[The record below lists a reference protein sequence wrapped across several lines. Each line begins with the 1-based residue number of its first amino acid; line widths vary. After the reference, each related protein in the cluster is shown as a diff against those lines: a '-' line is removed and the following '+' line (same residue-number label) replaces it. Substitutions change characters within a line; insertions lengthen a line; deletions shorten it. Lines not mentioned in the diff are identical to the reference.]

1 MANCKNCGG
10 ELFETSKFCPHCGA
24 PVLEMSAGSENE
36 KVKDYS
42 PDETSDNVEGLP
54 EVNTGVLTP
63 EEQAAVLEMAA
74 ENILDDIP
82 DIKKIEDD
90 EELKEATSA
99 SDDDKKDEA
108 PKAETVSIEKEET
121 KPEKESAPKPA
132 EEKAPEVRKEPESKP
147 QTAAVSAE
155 PAKKSK
161 GGIIAVIAIVA
172 VAAIGGAVF
181 LLKPQNTPAPPLEIE
196 QTELSEAVTEET
208 AIEADA
214 EISVVDETE
223 LIVTEAS
230 AETEVSTEA
239 ETEISNETEITSET
253 EVSEE
258 SVTESET
265 ETEEA
270 SVPTETETSAE
281 TAAVGGH
288 TADELTE
295 GIVIEPAGHTTAM
308 GNAVSAE
315 IKLSDEGIG
324 TDILSS
330 GVIFLAEYTSTAS
343 APANVTP
350 ASMVITISGTAVD
363 VAATSCSEGMV
374 IFEYDKMTEAVTAAG
389 FSPAD
394 IDDIAIKTTGVPI
407 DVYKITLLLS

>member
-24 PVLEMSAGSENE
+24 PVLEMSARPEGE

-42 PDETSDNVEGLP
+42 PDEASDNVEGLP

-74 ENILDDIP
+74 ENILEDIP
-82 DIKKIEDD
+82 DIKKIEND
-90 EELKEATSA
+90 EEIKENTSA
-99 SDDDKKDEA
+99 SDDVKKDEA
-108 PKAETVSIEKEET
+108 PKAETVSLAKEEA
-121 KPEKESAPKPA
+121 KPEKENAPKPA

-172 VAAIGGAVF
+172 VAAIGGSVF
-181 LLKPQNTPAPPLEIE
+181 LFKPQNTPAPPLEIE

-214 EISVVDETE
+214 EISIADETE
-223 LIVTEAS
+223 LVVTETS
-230 AETEVSTEA
+230 AETEVSTE
-239 ETEISNETEITSET
+239 TEITVET

-265 ETEEA
+265 EAEET
-270 SVPTETETSAE
+270 SVSTETETSAE

-295 GIVIEPAGHTTAM
+295 GIIIEPAGHTTAM
-308 GNAVSAE
+308 GNSVSAE

-324 TDILSS
+324 TDILTS
-330 GVIFLAEYTSTAS
+330 GVLFLAEYTSTAS
-343 APANVTP
+343 APANITP
-350 ASMVITISGTAVD
+350 ASMVITINGTAVD

-394 IDDIAIKTTGVPI
+394 IDDIAIKTTGAPI
-407 DVYKITLLLS
+407 DVYKITLLQS

>member
-24 PVLEMSAGSENE
+24 PVLEMSARPEGE

-42 PDETSDNVEGLP
+42 PDATSDNVEGLP

-74 ENILDDIP
+74 ENILEDIP

-90 EELKEATSA
+90 KEIKENTSA
-99 SDDDKKDEA
+99 SDDVKKDEA
-108 PKAETVSIEKEET
+108 PKAETVSLAKEEA
-121 KPEKESAPKPA
+121 KPEKENAPKPA

-161 GGIIAVIAIVA
+161 GGIISVIAIVA

-214 EISVVDETE
+214 EISVADETE
-223 LIVTEAS
+223 LVVTEKS
-230 AETEVSTEA
+230 AD
-239 ETEISNETEITSET
+239 TEISTETEITSGT

-265 ETEEA
+265 KAE
-270 SVPTETETSAE
+270 ETETSAE

-295 GIVIEPAGHTTAM
+295 GIIIEPTGHSTAM

-324 TDILSS
+324 TDILTS
-330 GVIFLAEYTSTAS
+330 GVLFLAEYTSTAS
-343 APANVTP
+343 APANITP
-350 ASMVITISGTAVD
+350 ASMVITINGTAID

-407 DVYKITLLLS
+407 DVYKITLLQS

>member
-24 PVLEMSAGSENE
+24 PVLEMSARPEGE

-42 PDETSDNVEGLP
+42 PDEASDNVEGLP

-74 ENILDDIP
+74 ENILEDIP
-82 DIKKIEDD
+82 DIKKIEND
-90 EELKEATSA
+90 EEIKENTSA
-99 SDDDKKDEA
+99 SDDVKKDEV
-108 PKAETVSIEKEET
+108 PKAETVSLAKEET
-121 KPEKESAPKPA
+121 KPEKEIAPKPA

-155 PAKKSK
+155 PAKKPK

-214 EISVVDETE
+214 EISIADETE
-223 LIVTEAS
+223 LVVTETS
-230 AETEVSTEA
+230 ADTEVST
-239 ETEISNETEITSET
+239 ETEITSET
-253 EVSEE
+253 AASDE

-265 ETEEA
+265 EAEKT
-270 SVPTETETSAE
+270 SVSTETETSAE

-288 TADELTE
+288 TANELTE
-295 GIVIEPAGHTTAM
+295 GIVIEPAGHKSVM
-308 GNAVSAE
+308 GNNISAE

-324 TDILSS
+324 SDILTS
-330 GVIFLAEYTSTAS
+330 GVLFLAEYTSTAS
-343 APANVTP
+343 APANITP
-350 ASMVITISGTAVD
+350 ASMVITINGTAVD

-394 IDDIAIKTTGVPI
+394 IDDIAIKTTGAPI
-407 DVYKITLLLS
+407 DVYKITILQS

>member
-24 PVLEMSAGSENE
+24 PVLEMSARTEGE
-36 KVKDYS
+36 KVKDYT
-42 PDETSDNVEGLP
+42 PDDTSDNVEGLP

-90 EELKEATSA
+90 EEIKAPLTAG
-99 SDDDKKDEA
+99 DDIKKDEA
-108 PKAETVSIEKEET
+108 PKTETVSPPKEEN
-121 KPEKESAPKPA
+121 KPEKENAPKPA
-132 EEKAPEVRKEPESKP
+132 EEKAPEAKKEPESRP

-161 GGIIAVIAIVA
+161 GGVIAVIAIVA
-172 VAAIGGAVF
+172 AAAICGAVF
-181 LLKPQNTPAPPLEIE
+181 LLKPQNTPAPLTETE

-208 AIEADA
+208 AIEANA
-214 EISVVDETE
+214 ETTVTETE
-223 LIVTEAS
+223 LVVTETSSDTETS
-230 AETEVSTEA
+230 AETEL
-239 ETEISNETEITSET
+239 TSET
-253 EVSEE
+253 EISEE

-265 ETEEA
+265 AAEETSVSEE
-270 SVPTETETSAE
+270 TETEAS
-281 TAAVGGH
+281 AVGNH

-315 IKLSDEGIG
+315 IKLSDEGIS
-324 TDILSS
+324 TDILTS
-330 GVIFLAEYTSTAS
+330 GVLFIAEYTSAAS
-343 APANVTP
+343 SPANITP
-350 ASMVITISGTAVD
+350 ASMVITINGTAVD
-363 VAATSCSEGMV
+363 VSATSCSEGMV

-394 IDDIAIKTTGVPI
+394 IDDIAVKTTGVPI
-407 DVYKITLLLS
+407 DVYKITILQS

>member
-24 PVLEMSAGSENE
+24 PVLEMSARTEGE
-36 KVKDYS
+36 KVKDYT
-42 PDETSDNVEGLP
+42 PDDTSDNVEGLP

-90 EELKEATSA
+90 EEIKAPLTAGN
-99 SDDDKKDEA
+99 DIKKDEA
-108 PKAETVSIEKEET
+108 PKAETVSPPKEEN
-121 KPEKESAPKPA
+121 KPEKENAPKPA
-132 EEKAPEVRKEPESKP
+132 EEKAPEAKKEPESRP

-161 GGIIAVIAIVA
+161 GGVIAVIAIVA
-172 VAAIGGAVF
+172 AAAICGAVF
-181 LLKPQNTPAPPLEIE
+181 LLKPQNTPAPLTETE

-214 EISVVDETE
+214 ETTVTETE
-223 LIVTEAS
+223 LVVTETSSNTETS
-230 AETEVSTEA
+230 AETEL
-239 ETEISNETEITSET
+239 TSET
-253 EVSEE
+253 EISEE

-265 ETEEA
+265 AAEETSVSEE
-270 SVPTETETSAE
+270 TETEAS
-281 TAAVGGH
+281 AVGGH

-315 IKLSDEGIG
+315 IKLSDEGIS
-324 TDILSS
+324 TDILTS
-330 GVIFLAEYTSTAS
+330 GVLFIAEYTSAAS
-343 APANVTP
+343 SPANITP
-350 ASMVITISGTAVD
+350 ASMVITINGTAVD
-363 VAATSCSEGMV
+363 VSATSCSEGMV

-394 IDDIAIKTTGVPI
+394 IDNIAVKTTGVPI
-407 DVYKITLLLS
+407 DVYKITILQS

>member
-24 PVLEMSAGSENE
+24 PVLEMSARPEGE

-42 PDETSDNVEGLP
+42 PDATSDNVEGLP

-74 ENILDDIP
+74 ENILEDIP

-90 EELKEATSA
+90 KEIKENTSA
-99 SDDDKKDEA
+99 SNDVKKDEA
-108 PKAETVSIEKEET
+108 PKAETVSLAKEEA
-121 KPEKESAPKPA
+121 KPEKENAPKPA

-161 GGIIAVIAIVA
+161 GGIISVIAIVA

-214 EISVVDETE
+214 EISVADETE
-223 LIVTEAS
+223 LVVTEKS
-230 AETEVSTEA
+230 AD
-239 ETEISNETEITSET
+239 TEISTETEITSGT
-253 EVSEE
+253 EASEE

-265 ETEEA
+265 KAE
-270 SVPTETETSAE
+270 ETETSAE

-295 GIVIEPAGHTTAM
+295 GIIIEPTGHSTAM

-324 TDILSS
+324 TDILTS
-330 GVIFLAEYTSTAS
+330 GVLFLAEYTSTAS
-343 APANVTP
+343 APANITP
-350 ASMVITISGTAVD
+350 ASMVITINGTAID

-407 DVYKITLLLS
+407 DVYKITLLQS

>member
-24 PVLEMSAGSENE
+24 PVLEMSARPEGE

-42 PDETSDNVEGLP
+42 PDATSDNVEGLP

-74 ENILDDIP
+74 ENILEDIP

-90 EELKEATSA
+90 KEIKENTSA
-99 SDDDKKDEA
+99 SDDVKKDEA
-108 PKAETVSIEKEET
+108 PKAETVSLAKEEA
-121 KPEKESAPKPA
+121 KPEKGNAPKPA

-161 GGIIAVIAIVA
+161 GGIISVIAIVA

-214 EISVVDETE
+214 EISVADETE
-223 LIVTEAS
+223 LVVTEKS
-230 AETEVSTEA
+230 AD
-239 ETEISNETEITSET
+239 TEISTETEITSGT
-253 EVSEE
+253 EASEE

-265 ETEEA
+265 KAE
-270 SVPTETETSAE
+270 ETETSAE

-295 GIVIEPAGHTTAM
+295 GIIIEPTGHSTAM

-324 TDILSS
+324 TDILTS
-330 GVIFLAEYTSTAS
+330 GVLFLAEYTSTAS
-343 APANVTP
+343 APANITP
-350 ASMVITISGTAVD
+350 ASMVITINGTAID

-389 FSPAD
+389 FFPAD

-407 DVYKITLLLS
+407 DVYKITLLQS

>member
-24 PVLEMSAGSENE
+24 PVLEMSARTEGE

-74 ENILDDIP
+74 ENILEDIP

-90 EELKEATSA
+90 EEIKENTSA
-99 SDDDKKDEA
+99 SDDVKKDEA
-108 PKAETVSIEKEET
+108 PKAETVSLAKEDTKSEKEN
-121 KPEKESAPKPA
+121 APKPA
-132 EEKAPEVRKEPESKP
+132 EEKAPEVRKEPENKP

-214 EISVVDETE
+214 EISVADETE
-223 LIVTEAS
+223 LVVTETS
-230 AETEVSTEA
+230 AD
-239 ETEISNETEITSET
+239 TEISTEMEITSET
-253 EVSEE
+253 AASEE

-265 ETEEA
+265 EAEET
-270 SVPTETETSAE
+270 SVSTETETSAE

-295 GIVIEPAGHTTAM
+295 GIIIEPTGHTTAM

-324 TDILSS
+324 SDILTS
-330 GVIFLAEYTSTAS
+330 GVLFLAEYTSTAS
-343 APANVTP
+343 APANITP
-350 ASMVITISGTAVD
+350 ASMVITINGTAVD

-394 IDDIAIKTTGVPI
+394 IDDIGIKTTGAPI
-407 DVYKITLLLS
+407 DVYKITILQS

>member
-24 PVLEMSAGSENE
+24 PVLEMSARTEGE

-74 ENILDDIP
+74 ENILEDIP
-82 DIKKIEDD
+82 DIKKIEND
-90 EELKEATSA
+90 EEIKENTSA
-99 SDDDKKDEA
+99 SDDVKKDEV
-108 PKAETVSIEKEET
+108 PKAETVSLAKEET
-121 KPEKESAPKPA
+121 KPEKEIAPKPA

-155 PAKKSK
+155 PAKKPK

-214 EISVVDETE
+214 EISIADETE
-223 LIVTEAS
+223 LVVTETS
-230 AETEVSTEA
+230 ADTEVST
-239 ETEISNETEITSET
+239 ETEITSET
-253 EVSEE
+253 AASDE

-265 ETEEA
+265 EAEKT
-270 SVPTETETSAE
+270 SVSTETETSAE

-288 TADELTE
+288 TANELTE
-295 GIVIEPAGHTTAM
+295 GIVIEPAGHKSVM
-308 GNAVSAE
+308 GNNISAE

-324 TDILSS
+324 SDILTS
-330 GVIFLAEYTSTAS
+330 GVLFLAEYTSTAS
-343 APANVTP
+343 APANITP
-350 ASMVITISGTAVD
+350 ASMVITINGTAVD

-394 IDDIAIKTTGVPI
+394 IDDIAIKTTGAPI
-407 DVYKITLLLS
+407 DVYKITILQS

>member
-24 PVLEMSAGSENE
+24 PVLEMSSRPEGE
-36 KVKDYS
+36 KLKDYS
-42 PDETSDNVEGLP
+42 HDETSDNDEGLP

-90 EELKEATSA
+90 EEIKENTSA
-99 SDDDKKDEA
+99 SDNVKNYEA
-108 PKAETVSIEKEET
+108 PKAEAKEDIQ
-121 KPEKESAPKPA
+121 KPLKENIQRSA
-132 EEKAPEVRKEPESKP
+132 EEMAPELKKEPESKP
-147 QTAAVSAE
+147 QTAVVSAE

-161 GGIIAVIAIVA
+161 SGIIAIIAIVA
-172 VAAIGGAVF
+172 VVAICGAVF
-181 LLKPQNTPAPPLEIE
+181 LLKPQNTTASPIKIE
-196 QTELSEAVTEET
+196 
-208 AIEADA
+208 
-214 EISVVDETE
+214 EISIADETE
-223 LIVTEAS
+223 PVVTETS
-230 AETEVSTEA
+230 A
-239 ETEISNETEITSET
+239 ETEISAVTELTSET
-253 EVSEE
+253 GISKV

-265 ETEEA
+265 LAEET
-270 SVPTETETSAE
+270 SVSTETETSAE
-281 TAAVGGH
+281 TTVIGSH
-288 TADELTE
+288 TADELAA

-330 GVIFLAEYTSTAS
+330 GVLFIAEYTSTAS
-343 APANVTP
+343 APANITP
-350 ASMVITISGTAVD
+350 ASMVITINGTTVD

-374 IFEYDKMTEAVTAAG
+374 IFEYDKMTAAVTEAG

-407 DVYKITLLLS
+407 DVYKITILQS

>member
-24 PVLEMSAGSENE
+24 PVLEMSARPEGE

-82 DIKKIEDD
+82 DIKEIEND
-90 EELKEATSA
+90 EEIKENTSA
-99 SDDDKKDEA
+99 SDEVKKDEA
-108 PKAETVSIEKEET
+108 PKAETVSLAKEEA
-121 KPEKESAPKPA
+121 KPEKENAPKPA

-214 EISVVDETE
+214 EISVADETE
-223 LIVTEAS
+223 LVVTETS
-230 AETEVSTEA
+230 A
-239 ETEISNETEITSET
+239 ETEITSET
-253 EVSEE
+253 AASEE

-265 ETEEA
+265 EAEKT
-270 SVPTETETSAE
+270 SVFTETEASAE
-281 TAAVGGH
+281 TTAVGGH

-295 GIVIEPAGHTTAM
+295 GIIIEPTGHTTAM

-324 TDILSS
+324 SDILTS
-330 GVIFLAEYTSTAS
+330 GVLFLAEYTSTAS
-343 APANVTP
+343 APANITP
-350 ASMVITISGTAVD
+350 ASMVITINGTAVD

-394 IDDIAIKTTGVPI
+394 IDDIGIKTTGAPI
-407 DVYKITLLLS
+407 DVYKITILQS

>member
-24 PVLEMSAGSENE
+24 PVLEMSARPEGE

-42 PDETSDNVEGLP
+42 PDATSDNVEGLP

-74 ENILDDIP
+74 ENILEDIP

-90 EELKEATSA
+90 KEIKENTSA
-99 SDDDKKDEA
+99 SDDVKKDEA
-108 PKAETVSIEKEET
+108 PKAETVSLAKEEA
-121 KPEKESAPKPA
+121 KPEKKNAPKPA

-161 GGIIAVIAIVA
+161 GGIISVIAIVA

-214 EISVVDETE
+214 EISVADETE
-223 LIVTEAS
+223 LVVTEKS
-230 AETEVSTEA
+230 AD
-239 ETEISNETEITSET
+239 TEISTETEITSGT
-253 EVSEE
+253 EASEE

-265 ETEEA
+265 KAE
-270 SVPTETETSAE
+270 ETETSAE

-295 GIVIEPAGHTTAM
+295 GIIIEPTGHSTAM

-324 TDILSS
+324 TDILTS
-330 GVIFLAEYTSTAS
+330 GVLFLAEYTSTAS
-343 APANVTP
+343 APANITP
-350 ASMVITISGTAVD
+350 ASMVITINGTAID

-407 DVYKITLLLS
+407 DVYKITLLQS

>member
-1 MANCKNCGG
+1 MANCKKCGG

-24 PVLEMSAGSENE
+24 PVLEMSARPEGE

-42 PDETSDNVEGLP
+42 PDATSDNVEGLP

-74 ENILDDIP
+74 ENILEDIP

-90 EELKEATSA
+90 KEIKENTSA
-99 SDDDKKDEA
+99 SDDVKKDEA
-108 PKAETVSIEKEET
+108 PKAETVSLAKEEA
-121 KPEKESAPKPA
+121 KPEKENAPKPA
-132 EEKAPEVRKEPESKP
+132 EERAPEVRKEPESKP

-161 GGIIAVIAIVA
+161 GGIISVIAIVA

-214 EISVVDETE
+214 EISVADETE
-223 LIVTEAS
+223 LVVTEKS
-230 AETEVSTEA
+230 AD
-239 ETEISNETEITSET
+239 TEISTETEITSGT
-253 EVSEE
+253 EASEE

-265 ETEEA
+265 KAE
-270 SVPTETETSAE
+270 ETETSAE

-295 GIVIEPAGHTTAM
+295 GIIIEPTGHSTAM

-324 TDILSS
+324 TDILTS
-330 GVIFLAEYTSTAS
+330 GVLFLAEYTSTAS
-343 APANVTP
+343 APANITP
-350 ASMVITISGTAVD
+350 ASMVITINGTAID

-407 DVYKITLLLS
+407 DVYKITLLQS

>member
-24 PVLEMSAGSENE
+24 PVLEMSARPEGE

-42 PDETSDNVEGLP
+42 PDEASDNVEGLP

-74 ENILDDIP
+74 ENILEDIP
-82 DIKKIEDD
+82 DIKEIEND
-90 EELKEATSA
+90 EEIKENTSA
-99 SDDDKKDEA
+99 SDEVKKDEA
-108 PKAETVSIEKEET
+108 PKAETVSLAKEES
-121 KPEKESAPKPA
+121 KPEKENAPKPA

-181 LLKPQNTPAPPLEIE
+181 LFKPQNTPAPPLEIE

-214 EISVVDETE
+214 EISIADETE
-223 LIVTEAS
+223 LVVTETS
-230 AETEVSTEA
+230 AETEVSTE
-239 ETEISNETEITSET
+239 TEITVET

-265 ETEEA
+265 EAEET
-270 SVPTETETSAE
+270 SVSTETETSAE

-295 GIVIEPAGHTTAM
+295 GIIIEPTGHTTAM
-308 GNAVSAE
+308 GNSVSAE

-324 TDILSS
+324 SDILTS
-330 GVIFLAEYTSTAS
+330 GVLFLAEYTSSAS
-343 APANVTP
+343 APANITP
-350 ASMVITISGTAVD
+350 ASMVITINGTAVD

-407 DVYKITLLLS
+407 DVYKITLLQS

>member
-24 PVLEMSAGSENE
+24 PVLELSSRSEGE

-42 PDETSDNVEGLP
+42 PDETSVNVEGLP

-74 ENILDDIP
+74 ENILEDIP

-90 EELKEATSA
+90 GEIKESTSA
-99 SDDDKKDEA
+99 GDNAKKDDAPETEA
-108 PKAETVSIEKEET
+108 APAAPVKEE
-121 KPEKESAPKPA
+121 PHKPA
-132 EEKAPEVRKEPESKP
+132 EEKTPENNVPENKP

-161 GGIIAVIAIVA
+161 GGIIAVIAIIA
-172 VAAIGGAVF
+172 AAAICGAVF
-181 LLKPQNTPAPPLEIE
+181 FLRPQNTSAPTLDIE
-196 QTELSEAVTEET
+196 QTEISEAVTEET

-214 EISVVDETE
+214 EVSVVTETE
-223 LIVTEAS
+223 LAVTEAS
-230 AETEVSTEA
+230 AETEISA
-239 ETEISNETEITSET
+239 ETEFTSEA
-253 EVSEE
+253 VISEE
-258 SVTESET
+258 SVAES
-265 ETEEA
+265 
-270 SVPTETETSAE
+270 ETSAE
-281 TAAVGGH
+281 ETTAESQSETSETIAETAPAGDH
-288 TADELTE
+288 TADELTA

-343 APANVTP
+343 APANITP
-350 ASMVITISGTAVD
+350 ASMVITVNGTAVD
-363 VAATSCSEGMV
+363 VAATSCSDGMV

-394 IDDIAIKTTGVPI
+394 IDDISVKTTGVPI
-407 DVYKITLLLS
+407 DVYKITILNS

>member
-24 PVLEMSAGSENE
+24 PVLEMSARPEGE

-42 PDETSDNVEGLP
+42 PDATSDNVEGLP

-74 ENILDDIP
+74 ENILEDIP

-90 EELKEATSA
+90 KEIKENTSA
-99 SDDDKKDEA
+99 SDDVKKDEA
-108 PKAETVSIEKEET
+108 PKAETVSLAKEE
-121 KPEKESAPKPA
+121 AKPA

-161 GGIIAVIAIVA
+161 GGIISVIAIVA

-214 EISVVDETE
+214 EISVADETE
-223 LIVTEAS
+223 LVVTEKS
-230 AETEVSTEA
+230 AD
-239 ETEISNETEITSET
+239 TEISTETEITSGT
-253 EVSEE
+253 EASEE

-265 ETEEA
+265 KAE
-270 SVPTETETSAE
+270 ETETSAE

-295 GIVIEPAGHTTAM
+295 GIIIEPTGHSTAM

-324 TDILSS
+324 TDILTS
-330 GVIFLAEYTSTAS
+330 GVLFLAEYTSTAS
-343 APANVTP
+343 APANITP
-350 ASMVITISGTAVD
+350 ASMVITINGTAID

-407 DVYKITLLLS
+407 DVYKITLLQS

>member
-24 PVLEMSAGSENE
+24 PVLEMSARPEGE

-42 PDETSDNVEGLP
+42 PDEASDNVEGLP

-74 ENILDDIP
+74 ENILEDIP
-82 DIKKIEDD
+82 DIKEIEND
-90 EELKEATSA
+90 EEIKENTSA
-99 SDDDKKDEA
+99 SDEVKKDEA
-108 PKAETVSIEKEET
+108 PKAETVSLAKEES
-121 KPEKESAPKPA
+121 KPEKENAPKPA

-172 VAAIGGAVF
+172 VAAIGGTVF

-214 EISVVDETE
+214 EISIADETE
-223 LIVTEAS
+223 LVVTETSADTEAS
-230 AETEVSTEA
+230 T
-239 ETEISNETEITSET
+239 ETEITSEIAA
-253 EVSEE
+253 SEE
-258 SVTESET
+258 SVTESEA
-265 ETEEA
+265 ETEETSA
-270 SVPTETETSAE
+270 QTETSAE
-281 TAAVGGH
+281 TATVGGH

-308 GNAVSAE
+308 GNSVSAE

-324 TDILSS
+324 SDILTS
-330 GVIFLAEYTSTAS
+330 GVLFLAEYTSTAS
-343 APANVTP
+343 APANITP
-350 ASMVITISGTAVD
+350 ASMVITINGTAVD

-394 IDDIAIKTTGVPI
+394 IDDIGIKTTGVPI
-407 DVYKITLLLS
+407 DVYKITLLQS

>member
-24 PVLEMSAGSENE
+24 PVLEMSARPEGE

-42 PDETSDNVEGLP
+42 PDEASDNVEGLP

-74 ENILDDIP
+74 ENILEDIP
-82 DIKKIEDD
+82 DIKKIEND
-90 EELKEATSA
+90 EEIKENTSA
-99 SDDDKKDEA
+99 SDDVKKDEA
-108 PKAETVSIEKEET
+108 PKAGTVSLSKEEA
-121 KPEKESAPKPA
+121 KPEKENAPKPA

-147 QTAAVSAE
+147 QTAAVSAA
-155 PAKKSK
+155 PAKKPK

-181 LLKPQNTPAPPLEIE
+181 LLKPQNTPASPLEIE

-214 EISVVDETE
+214 EISVADETE
-223 LIVTEAS
+223 LVVTKTS
-230 AETEVSTEA
+230 ADTEVSTE
-239 ETEISNETEITSET
+239 TEITVET

-265 ETEEA
+265 EAEET
-270 SVPTETETSAE
+270 SVSTETETSAE

-308 GNAVSAE
+308 GNSVSAE

-324 TDILSS
+324 SDILTS
-330 GVIFLAEYTSTAS
+330 GVLFLAEYTSTAS
-343 APANVTP
+343 APANITP
-350 ASMVITISGTAVD
+350 ASMVITINGTAVD

-394 IDDIAIKTTGVPI
+394 IDDIGIKTTGVPI
-407 DVYKITLLLS
+407 DVYKITLLQS

>member
-24 PVLEMSAGSENE
+24 PVLEMSARPEGE

-42 PDETSDNVEGLP
+42 PDATSDNVEGLP

-74 ENILDDIP
+74 ENILEDIP

-90 EELKEATSA
+90 KEIKENTSA
-99 SDDDKKDEA
+99 SDDVKKDEA
-108 PKAETVSIEKEET
+108 PKPETVSLAKEEA
-121 KPEKESAPKPA
+121 KPEKENAPKPA

-147 QTAAVSAE
+147 KTAAVSAE

-181 LLKPQNTPAPPLEIE
+181 LLKPQNTPVPPLESE

-214 EISVVDETE
+214 EISVADETE
-223 LIVTEAS
+223 LVVTEKS
-230 AETEVSTEA
+230 AD
-239 ETEISNETEITSET
+239 TEISTETEITSGT
-253 EVSEE
+253 EASEE

-265 ETEEA
+265 KTE
-270 SVPTETETSAE
+270 ETETSAE

-295 GIVIEPAGHTTAM
+295 GIIIEPTGHSTAM

-324 TDILSS
+324 TDILTS
-330 GVIFLAEYTSTAS
+330 GVLFLAEYTSTAS
-343 APANVTP
+343 APANITP
-350 ASMVITISGTAVD
+350 ASMVITINGTAID

-407 DVYKITLLLS
+407 DVYKITLLQS

>member
-24 PVLEMSAGSENE
+24 PVLEMSARTEGE

-42 PDETSDNVEGLP
+42 PDEASDNVEGLP

-74 ENILDDIP
+74 ENILEDIP
-82 DIKKIEDD
+82 DIKEIEND
-90 EELKEATSA
+90 EEIKENTSA
-99 SDDDKKDEA
+99 SDDVKKDEA
-108 PKAETVSIEKEET
+108 PKAETVSLAKKEEA
-121 KPEKESAPKPA
+121 KPEKENAPKPA
-132 EEKAPEVRKEPESKP
+132 EEKDPEVRKEPESKP

-155 PAKKSK
+155 PAKKPK

-181 LLKPQNTPAPPLEIE
+181 LLKPQNTPTSPLEIE

-214 EISVVDETE
+214 EISIADETE
-223 LIVTEAS
+223 LVVTETS
-230 AETEVSTEA
+230 ADTEVST
-239 ETEISNETEITSET
+239 ETEITSET
-253 EVSEE
+253 AASEE

-265 ETEEA
+265 EAEKT
-270 SVPTETETSAE
+270 SVSTETETSVE

-295 GIVIEPAGHTTAM
+295 GIIIEPTGHTTAM

-324 TDILSS
+324 SDILTS
-330 GVIFLAEYTSTAS
+330 GVLFLAEYTSTAS
-343 APANVTP
+343 APANITP
-350 ASMVITISGTAVD
+350 ASMVITINGTAID

-394 IDDIAIKTTGVPI
+394 IDDIGIKTTGVPI
-407 DVYKITLLLS
+407 DVYKITLLQS

>member
-24 PVLEMSAGSENE
+24 PVLEMSARPEGE

-42 PDETSDNVEGLP
+42 PDATSDNVEGLP

-74 ENILDDIP
+74 ENILEDIP

-90 EELKEATSA
+90 KEIKENTSA
-99 SDDDKKDEA
+99 SDDVKKDEA
-108 PKAETVSIEKEET
+108 PKAETVSLAKEEA
-121 KPEKESAPKPA
+121 KPEKENAPKPA

-161 GGIIAVIAIVA
+161 GGIISVIAIVA

-214 EISVVDETE
+214 EISVADETE
-223 LIVTEAS
+223 LVVTEKS
-230 AETEVSTEA
+230 AD
-239 ETEISNETEITSET
+239 TEISTETEITSGT
-253 EVSEE
+253 EASEE

-265 ETEEA
+265 KAE
-270 SVPTETETSAE
+270 ETETSAE

-295 GIVIEPAGHTTAM
+295 GIIIEPTGHSTAM

-324 TDILSS
+324 TDILTS
-330 GVIFLAEYTSTAS
+330 GVLFLAEYTSTAS
-343 APANVTP
+343 APANITP
-350 ASMVITISGTAVD
+350 ASMVITINGTAID

-394 IDDIAIKTTGVPI
+394 IDDISIKTTGVPI
-407 DVYKITLLLS
+407 DVYKITILNS

>member
-24 PVLEMSAGSENE
+24 PVLEMSARPEGE

-42 PDETSDNVEGLP
+42 PDEASDNVEGLP

-74 ENILDDIP
+74 ENILEDIP

-90 EELKEATSA
+90 EEIKENTSA
-99 SDDDKKDEA
+99 SDDVKKDEA
-108 PKAETVSIEKEET
+108 PKAETVSLAKEEA
-121 KPEKESAPKPA
+121 KPEKENAPKPA

-181 LLKPQNTPAPPLEIE
+181 LLKPQNTPVPPLEIE

-214 EISVVDETE
+214 EISVADETE
-223 LIVTEAS
+223 LVVTETS
-230 AETEVSTEA
+230 AD
-239 ETEISNETEITSET
+239 TEISTETEITSET
-253 EVSEE
+253 EAEE
-258 SVTESET
+258 TSIS
-265 ETEEA
+265 
-270 SVPTETETSAE
+270 TETETSAE
-281 TAAVGGH
+281 IAAVGGH

-295 GIVIEPAGHTTAM
+295 GIVIEPAGHKSVM

-324 TDILSS
+324 TDILTS
-330 GVIFLAEYTSTAS
+330 GVLFLAEYTSTAS
-343 APANVTP
+343 APANITP
-350 ASMVITISGTAVD
+350 ASMVITINGTTVD

-394 IDDIAIKTTGVPI
+394 IDDIGIKTTGVPI
-407 DVYKITLLLS
+407 DVYKITLLQS

>member
-24 PVLEMSAGSENE
+24 PVLEMSARPEGE

-42 PDETSDNVEGLP
+42 PDATSDNVEGLP

-74 ENILDDIP
+74 ENILEDIP

-90 EELKEATSA
+90 KEIKENTSA
-99 SDDDKKDEA
+99 SDDVKKDEA
-108 PKAETVSIEKEET
+108 PKAETVSLAKEEA
-121 KPEKESAPKPA
+121 KPEKENAPKPA

-161 GGIIAVIAIVA
+161 GGIISVIAIVA

-208 AIEADA
+208 VIEADA
-214 EISVVDETE
+214 EISVADETE
-223 LIVTEAS
+223 LVVTETSADTEAS
-230 AETEVSTEA
+230 T
-239 ETEISNETEITSET
+239 ETEITSET
-253 EVSEE
+253 AASEE

-265 ETEEA
+265 KAE
-270 SVPTETETSAE
+270 ETETSAE

-295 GIVIEPAGHTTAM
+295 GIIIEPTGHSTAM

-324 TDILSS
+324 TDILTS
-330 GVIFLAEYTSTAS
+330 GVLFLAEYTSTAS
-343 APANVTP
+343 APANITP
-350 ASMVITISGTAVD
+350 ASMVITINGTAID

-407 DVYKITLLLS
+407 DVYKITLLQS

>member
-24 PVLEMSAGSENE
+24 PVLEMSARTEGE
-36 KVKDYS
+36 KVKDYT
-42 PDETSDNVEGLP
+42 PDDTSDNVEGLP

-90 EELKEATSA
+90 EEIKAPLTAGN
-99 SDDDKKDEA
+99 DIKKDEA
-108 PKAETVSIEKEET
+108 PKAETVSPPKEEN
-121 KPEKESAPKPA
+121 KPEKENAPKPA
-132 EEKAPEVRKEPESKP
+132 EEKAPEAKKEPESRP

-161 GGIIAVIAIVA
+161 GGVIAVIAIVA
-172 VAAIGGAVF
+172 AAAICGAVF
-181 LLKPQNTPAPPLEIE
+181 LLKPQNTPAPPTETE
-196 QTELSEAVTEET
+196 QTELSEAFTEET

-214 EISVVDETE
+214 ETTVTETE
-223 LIVTEAS
+223 LVVTETSSDTETS
-230 AETEVSTEA
+230 AETEL
-239 ETEISNETEITSET
+239 TSET
-253 EVSEE
+253 EFSEE

-265 ETEEA
+265 AAAETSVSEE
-270 SVPTETETSAE
+270 TETEAS
-281 TAAVGGH
+281 AVGGH

-315 IKLSDEGIG
+315 IKLSNEGIS
-324 TDILSS
+324 TDILTS
-330 GVIFLAEYTSTAS
+330 GVLFIAEYTSAAS
-343 APANVTP
+343 SPANITP
-350 ASMVITISGTAVD
+350 ASMVITINGTAVD
-363 VAATSCSEGMV
+363 VSATSCSEGMV

-394 IDDIAIKTTGVPI
+394 IDNIAVKTTGVPI
-407 DVYKITLLLS
+407 DVYKITILQS

>member
-24 PVLEMSAGSENE
+24 PVLEMSARTEGE

-42 PDETSDNVEGLP
+42 PDEASDNVEGLP

-74 ENILDDIP
+74 ENILEDIP
-82 DIKKIEDD
+82 DIKKIEDN
-90 EELKEATSA
+90 EEIKENTAA
-99 SDDDKKDEA
+99 SDDVKKDEA
-108 PKAETVSIEKEET
+108 PKAETVSLAKEET
-121 KPEKESAPKPA
+121 KPEKENAPKPA
-132 EEKAPEVRKEPESKP
+132 EEKAPEVRKEPENKS

-181 LLKPQNTPAPPLEIE
+181 LFKPQNTPAPPFEIE
-196 QTELSEAVTEET
+196 QTELPEAVTEET

-214 EISVVDETE
+214 EISVADETE
-223 LIVTEAS
+223 LVVTETS
-230 AETEVSTEA
+230 AD
-239 ETEISNETEITSET
+239 TEISTETEITSET
-253 EVSEE
+253 AASEE

-265 ETEEA
+265 EAEET
-270 SVPTETETSAE
+270 SVSTETETSAE

-295 GIVIEPAGHTTAM
+295 GIIIEPTDHTTAM
-308 GNAVSAE
+308 GNAVSTE

-324 TDILSS
+324 SDILTS
-330 GVIFLAEYTSTAS
+330 GVLFLAEYTSTAS
-343 APANVTP
+343 APANITP
-350 ASMVITISGTAVD
+350 ASMVITINGTAVD

-389 FSPAD
+389 FSSAD
-394 IDDIAIKTTGVPI
+394 IDDIGIKTTGAPI
-407 DVYKITLLLS
+407 DVYKITILQS

>member
-24 PVLEMSAGSENE
+24 PVLEMSARTEGE

-74 ENILDDIP
+74 ENILEDIP

-90 EELKEATSA
+90 EEIKENTSA
-99 SDDDKKDEA
+99 SDDVKKDEA
-108 PKAETVSIEKEET
+108 PKAETVSLAKEDTKSEKEN
-121 KPEKESAPKPA
+121 APKPA
-132 EEKAPEVRKEPESKP
+132 EEKAPEVRKEPENKP

-214 EISVVDETE
+214 EISVADETE
-223 LIVTEAS
+223 LVVTETS
-230 AETEVSTEA
+230 AD
-239 ETEISNETEITSET
+239 TEISTEMEITSET
-253 EVSEE
+253 AASEE

-265 ETEEA
+265 EAEET
-270 SVPTETETSAE
+270 SVSTETETSAE

-295 GIVIEPAGHTTAM
+295 GIIIEPTGHTTAM

-324 TDILSS
+324 SDILTS
-330 GVIFLAEYTSTAS
+330 GVLFLAEYTFTAS
-343 APANVTP
+343 APANITP
-350 ASMVITISGTAVD
+350 ASMVITINGTAVD

-394 IDDIAIKTTGVPI
+394 IDDIGIKTTGAPI
-407 DVYKITLLLS
+407 DVYKITILQS

>member
-24 PVLEMSAGSENE
+24 PVLEMSARTEGE

-74 ENILDDIP
+74 ENILEDIP

-90 EELKEATSA
+90 EEIKENTSA
-99 SDDDKKDEA
+99 SDDVKKDEA
-108 PKAETVSIEKEET
+108 PKAETVFLSKEEA
-121 KPEKESAPKPA
+121 KPEKENAPKPA
-132 EEKAPEVRKEPESKP
+132 EEKTPEVRKEPESKP

-214 EISVVDETE
+214 EISVTDETE
-223 LIVTEAS
+223 LVVTETS
-230 AETEVSTEA
+230 VD
-239 ETEISNETEITSET
+239 TEISTETEITVET
-253 EVSEE
+253 EVSEG

-265 ETEEA
+265 EAEETSA
-270 SVPTETETSAE
+270 SIETETSAE

-295 GIVIEPAGHTTAM
+295 GIVIEPAGHKSVM
-308 GNAVSAE
+308 GNNISAE

-324 TDILSS
+324 TDILTS
-330 GVIFLAEYTSTAS
+330 GVLFLAEYTSTAS
-343 APANVTP
+343 APANITP
-350 ASMVITISGTAVD
+350 ASMVITINGTAVD

-394 IDDIAIKTTGVPI
+394 IDDIAIKTTGAPI
-407 DVYKITLLLS
+407 DVYKITLLQS

>member
-24 PVLEMSAGSENE
+24 PVLEMSARPEGE

-42 PDETSDNVEGLP
+42 PDEASDNVEGLP

-74 ENILDDIP
+74 ENILEDIP
-82 DIKKIEDD
+82 DIKEIEND
-90 EELKEATSA
+90 EEIKENTSA
-99 SDDDKKDEA
+99 SDDVKKDEA
-108 PKAETVSIEKEET
+108 PKAGTVSLAKEET
-121 KPEKESAPKPA
+121 KPEKENVPKPA
-132 EEKAPEVRKEPESKP
+132 EEKTPEVRKEPESKP

-214 EISVVDETE
+214 EISVADETE
-223 LIVTEAS
+223 LVVTETS
-230 AETEVSTEA
+230 AETEVSTEM
-239 ETEISNETEITSET
+239 EITSET
-253 EVSEE
+253 AASEE

-265 ETEEA
+265 ETEET
-270 SVPTETETSAE
+270 SVSTETEASAE

-295 GIVIEPAGHTTAM
+295 GIIIEPTGHTTAM

-324 TDILSS
+324 SDILTS
-330 GVIFLAEYTSTAS
+330 GVLFLAEYTSTAS
-343 APANVTP
+343 APANITP
-350 ASMVITISGTAVD
+350 ASMVITINGTAVD

-394 IDDIAIKTTGVPI
+394 IDDIAIKTTGAPI
-407 DVYKITLLLS
+407 DVYKITILQS

>member
-24 PVLEMSAGSENE
+24 PVLEMSARPEGE

-42 PDETSDNVEGLP
+42 PDATSDNVEGLP

-74 ENILDDIP
+74 ENILEDIP

-90 EELKEATSA
+90 KEIKENTSA
-99 SDDDKKDEA
+99 SDDVKKDEA
-108 PKAETVSIEKEET
+108 PKAETVSLAKEEA
-121 KPEKESAPKPA
+121 KPEKENAPKPA

-161 GGIIAVIAIVA
+161 GGIISVIAIVA

-214 EISVVDETE
+214 EISVADETE
-223 LIVTEAS
+223 LVVTEKS
-230 AETEVSTEA
+230 AD
-239 ETEISNETEITSET
+239 TEISTETEITSGT
-253 EVSEE
+253 EASEE
-258 SVTESET
+258 SVTEGETKAEET
-265 ETEEA
+265 EI
-270 SVPTETETSAE
+270 SAE

-295 GIVIEPAGHTTAM
+295 GIIIEPTGHSTAM

-324 TDILSS
+324 TDILTS
-330 GVIFLAEYTSTAS
+330 GVLFLAEYTSTAS
-343 APANVTP
+343 APANITP
-350 ASMVITISGTAVD
+350 ASMVITINGTAID

-407 DVYKITLLLS
+407 DVYKITLLQS

>member
-24 PVLEMSAGSENE
+24 PVLEMSARPEGE

-74 ENILDDIP
+74 ENILEDIP
-82 DIKKIEDD
+82 DIKKIEND
-90 EELKEATSA
+90 EEIKENTSA
-99 SDDDKKDEA
+99 SDDVKKDEA
-108 PKAETVSIEKEET
+108 PKAETVSLAKEES
-121 KPEKESAPKPA
+121 KPEKENAPKPA
-132 EEKAPEVRKEPESKP
+132 EEKAPEVRKEPENKS

-172 VAAIGGAVF
+172 IAAIGGAVF
-181 LLKPQNTPAPPLEIE
+181 LLKPQNTPAPPFEIE
-196 QTELSEAVTEET
+196 QTELSGAVTEET

-214 EISVVDETE
+214 EISVTDETE
-223 LIVTEAS
+223 LVVTETS
-230 AETEVSTEA
+230 VD
-239 ETEISNETEITSET
+239 TEISTETEITVET
-253 EVSEE
+253 EVSEG

-265 ETEEA
+265 EAEET
-270 SVPTETETSAE
+270 SVSTETETSAK

-295 GIVIEPAGHTTAM
+295 GIVIEPAGHKSVM
-308 GNAVSAE
+308 GNNISAE

-324 TDILSS
+324 TNILTS
-330 GVIFLAEYTSTAS
+330 GVLFLAEYTSTAS
-343 APANVTP
+343 APANITP
-350 ASMVITISGTAVD
+350 ASMVITINGTAVD

-389 FSPAD
+389 FSSAD
-394 IDDIAIKTTGVPI
+394 IDDIAIKTTGAPI
-407 DVYKITLLLS
+407 DVYKITLLQS

>member
-24 PVLEMSAGSENE
+24 PVLEMSARPEGE

-74 ENILDDIP
+74 ENILEDIP

-90 EELKEATSA
+90 EEIKENTSA
-99 SDDDKKDEA
+99 SDDVKKDEA
-108 PKAETVSIEKEET
+108 PKAETVSLAKEES
-121 KPEKESAPKPA
+121 KPEKENVPKPA
-132 EEKAPEVRKEPESKP
+132 EEKAPEVKKEPESKP

-155 PAKKSK
+155 PAKKPK

-214 EISVVDETE
+214 EISVADETE
-223 LIVTEAS
+223 LVVTETS
-230 AETEVSTEA
+230 AD
-239 ETEISNETEITSET
+239 TEISTETEITSGT
-253 EVSEE
+253 EASEE

-265 ETEEA
+265 ETEETNA
-270 SVPTETETSAE
+270 QTETSVE
-281 TAAVGGH
+281 TVAVGGH

-295 GIVIEPAGHTTAM
+295 GIVIEPAGHKSVM

-324 TDILSS
+324 TDILTS
-330 GVIFLAEYTSTAS
+330 GVLFLAEYTSTAS
-343 APANVTP
+343 APANITP
-350 ASMVITISGTAVD
+350 ASMVITINGTAVD

-374 IFEYDKMTEAVTAAG
+374 IFEYDKMTAAVTAAG

-394 IDDIAIKTTGVPI
+394 IDDIGIKTTGVPI
-407 DVYKITLLLS
+407 DVYKITLLQS

>member
-24 PVLEMSAGSENE
+24 PVLEMSARTEGE

-74 ENILDDIP
+74 ENILEDIP

-90 EELKEATSA
+90 EEIKENTSA
-99 SDDDKKDEA
+99 SDDVKKDEA
-108 PKAETVSIEKEET
+108 PKAETVPLAKEES
-121 KPEKESAPKPA
+121 KPEKENAPKPA
-132 EEKAPEVRKEPESKP
+132 EEKAPEVRKEPENKP

-155 PAKKSK
+155 PAKKPK

-172 VAAIGGAVF
+172 VAAIGGVVF

-196 QTELSEAVTEET
+196 QTELSETVTEET

-214 EISVVDETE
+214 EISIADETE
-223 LIVTEAS
+223 LVVTETS
-230 AETEVSTEA
+230 AETEVSTE
-239 ETEISNETEITSET
+239 TEITSET
-253 EVSEE
+253 AASDE

-265 ETEEA
+265 EAEET
-270 SVPTETETSAE
+270 SVSTETETSAE

-295 GIVIEPAGHTTAM
+295 GIVIEPTGHTTAM

-324 TDILSS
+324 SDILTS
-330 GVIFLAEYTSTAS
+330 GVLFLAEYTSTAS
-343 APANVTP
+343 APANITP
-350 ASMVITISGTAVD
+350 ASMVITINGTAVD

-394 IDDIAIKTTGVPI
+394 IDNIAIKTTGAPI
-407 DVYKITLLLS
+407 DVYKITILQS

>member
-24 PVLEMSAGSENE
+24 PVLEMSARPEGE

-42 PDETSDNVEGLP
+42 PDATSDNVEGLP

-74 ENILDDIP
+74 ENILEDIP
-82 DIKKIEDD
+82 DIKKIEDN
-90 EELKEATSA
+90 KEIKENTSA
-99 SDDDKKDEA
+99 SDDVKKDEA
-108 PKAETVSIEKEET
+108 PKAETVSLAKEEA
-121 KPEKESAPKPA
+121 KPEKENAPKPA

-161 GGIIAVIAIVA
+161 GGIISVIAIVA

-214 EISVVDETE
+214 EISVADETE
-223 LIVTEAS
+223 LVVTEKS
-230 AETEVSTEA
+230 AD
-239 ETEISNETEITSET
+239 TEISAETEITSGT
-253 EVSEE
+253 EASEE

-265 ETEEA
+265 KAE
-270 SVPTETETSAE
+270 ETETSAE

-295 GIVIEPAGHTTAM
+295 GIVIEPAGHKSVM

-324 TDILSS
+324 TDILTS
-330 GVIFLAEYTSTAS
+330 GVLFLAEYTSTAS
-343 APANVTP
+343 APANITP
-350 ASMVITISGTAVD
+350 ASMVITINGTAID

-407 DVYKITLLLS
+407 DVYKITLLQS

>member
-24 PVLEMSAGSENE
+24 PVLEMSARPEGE

-74 ENILDDIP
+74 ENILEDIP

-90 EELKEATSA
+90 EEIKENTSA
-99 SDDDKKDEA
+99 SDDVKKDEA
-108 PKAETVSIEKEET
+108 PKAETVSLAKEEA
-121 KPEKESAPKPA
+121 KPEKENAPKPA

-181 LLKPQNTPAPPLEIE
+181 LLKPQNTPAPPFEIE

-214 EISVVDETE
+214 EISIADETE
-223 LIVTEAS
+223 LVVTETS
-230 AETEVSTEA
+230 AETEVSTE
-239 ETEISNETEITSET
+239 TEITSET
-253 EVSEE
+253 AASEE
-258 SVTESET
+258 SVTESEA
-265 ETEEA
+265 ETEETSA
-270 SVPTETETSAE
+270 QTETSAE

-308 GNAVSAE
+308 GNSVSAE

-324 TDILSS
+324 SDILTS
-330 GVIFLAEYTSTAS
+330 GVLFLAEYTSTAS
-343 APANVTP
+343 APANITP
-350 ASMVITISGTAVD
+350 ASMVITINGTTVD

-374 IFEYDKMTEAVTAAG
+374 IFEYDKMTETVTAAG

-394 IDDIAIKTTGVPI
+394 IDDIAIKTTGAPI
-407 DVYKITLLLS
+407 DVYKITILQS

>member
-24 PVLEMSAGSENE
+24 PVLEMSARPEGE

-42 PDETSDNVEGLP
+42 PDATSDNVEGLP

-74 ENILDDIP
+74 ENILEDIP

-90 EELKEATSA
+90 KEIKENTSA
-99 SDDDKKDEA
+99 SDDVKKDEA
-108 PKAETVSIEKEET
+108 PKAETVSLAKEEA
-121 KPEKESAPKPA
+121 KPEKENAPKPA

-161 GGIIAVIAIVA
+161 GGIISVIAIVA

-214 EISVVDETE
+214 EISVADETE
-223 LIVTEAS
+223 LVVTEKS
-230 AETEVSTEA
+230 AD
-239 ETEISNETEITSET
+239 TEISTETEITSGT
-253 EVSEE
+253 EASEE

-265 ETEEA
+265 KAE
-270 SVPTETETSAE
+270 ETETSAE

-295 GIVIEPAGHTTAM
+295 GIIIEPTGHSTAM

-324 TDILSS
+324 TDILTN
-330 GVIFLAEYTSTAS
+330 GVLFLAEYTSTAS
-343 APANVTP
+343 APANITP
-350 ASMVITISGTAVD
+350 ASMVITINGTAID

-407 DVYKITLLLS
+407 DVYKITLLQS

>member
-24 PVLEMSAGSENE
+24 PVLEMSARPEGE

-42 PDETSDNVEGLP
+42 PDATSDNVEGLP

-74 ENILDDIP
+74 ENILEDIP

-90 EELKEATSA
+90 KEIKENTSA
-99 SDDDKKDEA
+99 SDDVKKDEA
-108 PKAETVSIEKEET
+108 PKAETVSLAKEEA
-121 KPEKESAPKPA
+121 KPEKENAPKPA

-161 GGIIAVIAIVA
+161 GGIISVIAIVA

-214 EISVVDETE
+214 EISVADETE
-223 LIVTEAS
+223 LVVTEKS
-230 AETEVSTEA
+230 ADTEIST
-239 ETEISNETEITSET
+239 ETEIPSGTEA
-253 EVSEE
+253 SEE

-265 ETEEA
+265 KAE
-270 SVPTETETSAE
+270 ETETSAE

-295 GIVIEPAGHTTAM
+295 GIIIEPTGHSTAM

-324 TDILSS
+324 TDILTS
-330 GVIFLAEYTSTAS
+330 GVLFLAEYTSTAS
-343 APANVTP
+343 APANITP
-350 ASMVITISGTAVD
+350 ASMVITINGTAID

-374 IFEYDKMTEAVTAAG
+374 IFEYDKMTEAITAAG

-407 DVYKITLLLS
+407 DVYKITLLQN

>member
-24 PVLEMSAGSENE
+24 PVLEMSARTEGE
-36 KVKDYS
+36 KVKDYT
-42 PDETSDNVEGLP
+42 PDDTSDNVEGLP

-90 EELKEATSA
+90 EEIKAPLTAG
-99 SDDDKKDEA
+99 DDIKKDEA
-108 PKAETVSIEKEET
+108 PKAETVSPPKEEN
-121 KPEKESAPKPA
+121 KPEKENAPKPA
-132 EEKAPEVRKEPESKP
+132 EEKAPEAKKEPESRP

-161 GGIIAVIAIVA
+161 GGVIAVIAIVA
-172 VAAIGGAVF
+172 AAAICGAVF
-181 LLKPQNTPAPPLEIE
+181 LLKPQNTPAPLTETE

-214 EISVVDETE
+214 ETTVTETE
-223 LIVTEAS
+223 LVVTETSSDTETS
-230 AETEVSTEA
+230 AETELTS
-239 ETEISNETEITSET
+239 ETEIS
-253 EVSEE
+253 VE

-265 ETEEA
+265 AAEETSVSEE
-270 SVPTETETSAE
+270 TETEAS
-281 TAAVGGH
+281 AVGGH

-315 IKLSDEGIG
+315 IKLSDEGIS
-324 TDILSS
+324 TDILTS
-330 GVIFLAEYTSTAS
+330 GVLFIAEYTSAAS
-343 APANVTP
+343 SPANITP
-350 ASMVITISGTAVD
+350 ASMVITINGTAVD
-363 VAATSCSEGMV
+363 VSATSCSEGMV

-394 IDDIAIKTTGVPI
+394 IDNIAVKTTGVPI
-407 DVYKITLLLS
+407 DVYKITILQS